1 MPKMG
6 DTMEEGTIAKWYKAV
21 GDQVSEGEEIAEIET
36 EKAAIAIEVFES
48 GPLTKILVQEGE
60 TVPVGAPIAVVG
72 SEGDAGG
79 PTAEASPQPS
89 PANAPDEIAQEPP
102 VTPAPNVPPAG
113 HPEPSSGSPAI
124 GGERVVASPLA
135 RRIAREQSVDLH
147 GIQGTGPNGRIV
159 AEDVQAA
166 AQGHG
171 SRLAPRG
178 PVGTERPAPSAPP
191 AAPAPAGDV
200 WQTGKPL
207 SQMRKTIARRLS
219 ESKQQVPHFQATMEI
234 NMAPAMSFRGSLN
247 ARGEGFAKIGPNDL
261 IVKAVAD
268 ALRAQEAMRL
278 AYRNDQLLSTDR
290 VNVGVAVALPDG
302 LIVPV
307 VRDADRKSLND
318 IAQEIRALVE
328 KARAGKLQ
336 PDEYSGG
343 TFSVSNL
350 GMYGVEDFNAII
362 NPPEPGILAVGGI
375 LEKPVV
381 ENGQIVVGTRMR
393 ITLSA
398 DHRVVDGAVG
408 AEFLQDVKRRLENPL
423 TLVR

>member
-21 GDQVSEGEEIAEIET
+21 GDQVTEGEEIAEIET

-48 GPLTKILVQEGE
+48 GPLTKILVGEGE

-72 SEGDAGG
+72 DEGDAGG
-79 PTAEASPQPS
+79 PATEPAPQPS
-89 PANAPDEIAQEPP
+89 PSSASDKVTREPS
-102 VTPAPNVPPAG
+102 VTPAPNVPNAG
-113 HPEPSSGSPAI
+113 HAETSDMSSGT
-124 GGERVVASPLA
+124 ERVVASPLA
-135 RRIAREQSVDLH
+135 RRIAREQSVDLR

-171 SRLAPRG
+171 SRVAPRG
-178 PVGTERPAPSAPP
+178 PVGTESPAP
-191 AAPAPAGDV
+191 AAPSYPSAPAGDV
-200 WQTGKPL
+200 WHAGRPL

-219 ESKQQVPHFQATMEI
+219 ESKQTVPHFQVTVEI
-234 NMAPAMSFRGSLN
+234 DMAPAMALRGSLN
-247 ARGEGFAKIGPNDL
+247 TRGEGFTKIGPNDL

-268 ALRAQEAMRL
+268 ALRTQEAMRF
-278 AYRNDQLLSTDR
+278 AFRNEQLLATDR
-290 VNVGVAVALPDG
+290 VNVGVAVALPEG

-307 VRDADRKSLND
+307 VRDADRKALND
-318 IAQEIRALVE
+318 IALEIRALVE

-336 PDEYSGG
+336 PEEYSGG

-393 ITLSA
+393 VTLSA
-398 DHRVVDGAVG
+398 DHRAVDGAVG
-408 AEFLQDVKRRLENPL
+408 AEFLQEVKRRLENPL

>member
-6 DTMEEGTIAKWYKAV
+6 DTMEEGTIARWYKAV
-21 GDQVSEGEEIAEIET
+21 GDQVTEGEEIAEIET

-72 SEGDAGG
+72 EEGDEGG

-89 PANAPDEIAQEPP
+89 PAAAPDKAAQEPP
-102 VTPAPNVPPAG
+102 VTPAPAAPA
-113 HPEPSSGSPAI
+113 PQPAESAAPSETPSGSS
-124 GGERVVASPLA
+124 ERVVASPLA

-171 SRLAPRG
+171 SRLAPR
-178 PVGTERPAPSAPP
+178 PAAGTEPPATPTATPAPT
-191 AAPAPAGDV
+191 GDV

-219 ESKQQVPHFQATMEI
+219 ESKQTVPHFQATMEI
-234 NMAPAMSFRGSLN
+234 DMGPAMAFRGQLN
-247 ARGEGFAKIGPNDL
+247 SRGEGFAKIGPNDL

-268 ALRAQEAMRL
+268 ALRAQEAMRY
-278 AYRNDQLLSTDR
+278 AFRNEQLLSTDQ

-307 VRDADRKSLND
+307 VRGADRKSLND
-318 IAQEIRALVE
+318 IAQEVRALVE
-328 KARAGKLQ
+328 KARSGKLQ

-362 NPPEPGILAVGGI
+362 NPPEPGILAIGGI
-375 LEKPVV
+375 FEKPVV
-381 ENGQIVVGTRMR
+381 KDGQIVVGTRMR
-393 ITLSA
+393 VTLSA

-408 AEFLQDVKRRLENPL
+408 AEFLQEVKRRLENPL